1 MINNAIAI
9 IPARYGSTR
18 LNGKPLLDIN
28 GKPMIVRVW
37 EVVKKVLPTYVATD
51 DLRIADVIKR
61 EGGNAI
67 LTSVSCE
74 NGTVRVAEAYA
85 NINIDSKIVLNIQ
98 GDEPMVSEKDIKIL
112 LTLMQNDKV
121 KIGTLVTSILE
132 EEQQSESNCFVDRTD
147 DGKCHDFRRRIENF
161 SFNKY
166 RHIGMYGF
174 DSSILDEL
182 TSLKPTIREKN
193 ERLEQLRW
201 IENEYEI
208 YSSVIET
215 PGIGVDTLEDLKKV
229 RKELDRN

>member
-74 NGTVRVAEAYA
+74 NGTARVAEAYA

-98 GDEPMVSEKDIKIL
+98 GDEPMVSEKDINIL
-112 LTLMQNDKV
+112 LRLMQNDRV

>member
-51 DLRIADVIKR
+51 DLRIADVIKK

-74 NGTVRVAEAYA
+74 NGTARVAEAYA

>member
-74 NGTVRVAEAYA
+74 NGTARVAEAYA